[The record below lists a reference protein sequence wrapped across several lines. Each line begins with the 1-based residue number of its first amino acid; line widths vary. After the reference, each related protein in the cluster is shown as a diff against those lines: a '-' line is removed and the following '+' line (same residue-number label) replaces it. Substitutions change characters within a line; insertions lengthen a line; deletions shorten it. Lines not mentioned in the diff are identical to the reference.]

1 MIFFSWGPQ
10 KFLKHLEI
18 PKAFRKSGV
27 VSDFFFL
34 GSAQK
39 FLKHLEIL
47 KHLDISGSSQ
57 IFFFEESAQKCL
69 NGSRRLNFGVA
80 SRRQG

>member
-39 FLKHLEIL
+39 FLKHLEIP
-47 KHLDISGSSQ
+47 KAFRHFGVVSD
-57 IFFFEESAQKCL
+57 FFFFLGSAQ
-69 NGSRRLNFGVA
+69 NV
-80 SRRQG
+80 